1 MTDLYIKQHVFTIG
15 ERFTVYGEDGSERFY
30 VEGEVF
36 SLPKTFHISDAA
48 GNEVAEI
55 SRRLFSFPVK
65 YDVSADGCDVTISKK
80 ITFIYPSYTVEELGW
95 RIEGEFLRHE
105 YEITNEDGVVATVS
119 KEWFTFGDAYRLR
132 VMNDGDVLTALC
144 ALIVIDACLAT
155 SNNG

>member
-80 ITFIYPSYTVEELGW
+80 NNVYISVLYGRRTWLADRGRIFESRIRNYKRRRRSRNG
-95 RIEGEFLRHE
+95 IEGVVYVRRRLSSARNERRRRTYGALRT
-105 YEITNEDGVVATVS
+105 YC
-119 KEWFTFGDAYRLR
+119 YRRLPC
-132 VMNDGDVLTALC
+132 DVE
-144 ALIVIDACLAT
+144 
-155 SNNG
+155 

>member
-15 ERFTVYGEDGSERFY
+15 ERFPVYGEDGSERFY

-95 RIEGEFLRHE
+95 GRIFESRIRNYKRRRRSRNGIEGVVYVRRRLSSARNERRRRTYGALRT
-105 YEITNEDGVVATVS
+105 YC
-119 KEWFTFGDAYRLR
+119 YRRLPC
-132 VMNDGDVLTALC
+132 DVE
-144 ALIVIDACLAT
+144 
-155 SNNG
+155 